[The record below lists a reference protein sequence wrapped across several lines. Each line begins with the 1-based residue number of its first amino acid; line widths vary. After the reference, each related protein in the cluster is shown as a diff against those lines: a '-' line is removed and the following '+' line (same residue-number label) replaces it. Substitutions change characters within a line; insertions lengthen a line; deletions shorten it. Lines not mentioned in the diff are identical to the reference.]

1 MADDML
7 LVWFFVLGMG
17 LYLLIGLLVASKRMS
32 RGTYSDSN
40 ASILQFILE
49 VFLWPAANVID
60 PPR

>member
-7 LVWFFVLGMG
+7 LVWFFAFAIGI
-17 LYLLIGLLVASKRMS
+17 YLLIGLLVASRRMS
-32 RGTYSDSN
+32 RGSYHESG
-40 ASILQFILE
+40 SILQFILE